1 MAEAL
6 ASNVVPAPYRITEND
21 KRGLVM
27 VITSVTISFVLS
39 CLLVRIYVRT
49 KVKEWKRDDSLLAV
63 ATVFCVF
70 QAITVYV
77 QVREGLGL
85 RHLDPAK
92 LDRLGKANF
101 AQQMLFTFTLFL
113 SKCVVLLLY
122 LRLTAGRKHAMLAYV
137 TIALCAAWTV
147 LSFAMISI
155 PCNPVGWFTKGVEV
169 CGDITWRWV
178 VIGVTDIFTELII
191 FFNAIFLVAGLHMTL
206 RLKAIVILAFSI
218 RLPVIIACAIRLK
231 FIRGLPNSA
240 DSTFDSVYS
249 VVAGQFQLDFAV
261 MASTI
266 SCIGPFLRPFE
277 KDGSTSYRQRYYAEH
292 PSAQQSHPSQTR
304 SHGRSFNDQVS
315 FGTAIK
321 MGPVVHGGGGGGGG
335 YAHHKHKLS
344 LGRRGSAWLGGS
356 GNHGGGGGGSSDL
369 ELDLRPDFFE
379 HTAGAARGS
388 GAGASAVTGRTELD
402 QLSLESNDSRKMIIA
417 KKTTRDRRGWEEEEC
432 RE

>member
-92 LDRLGKANF
+92 LDRLGK
-101 AQQMLFTFTLFL
+101 
-113 SKCVVLLLY
+113 
-122 LRLTAGRKHAMLAYV
+122 
-137 TIALCAAWTV
+137 
-147 LSFAMISI
+147 
-155 PCNPVGWFTKGVEV
+155 
-169 CGDITWRWV
+169 TWRWV

-321 MGPVVHGGGGGGGG
+321 MGPVVHGGGGGGG

-356 GNHGGGGGGSSDL
+356 GNRGGGGSSDL

-388 GAGASAVTGRTELD
+388 GAGASAVTGQTELD

-417 KKTTRDRRGWEEEEC
+417 KKTTRDRRGWEEEEEC